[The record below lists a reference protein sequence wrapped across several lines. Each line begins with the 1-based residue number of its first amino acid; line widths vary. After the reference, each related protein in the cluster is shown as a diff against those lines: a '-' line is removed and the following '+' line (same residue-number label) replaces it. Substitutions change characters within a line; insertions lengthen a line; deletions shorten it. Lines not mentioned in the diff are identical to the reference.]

1 MTRRWALR
9 LMACLLAGAATL
21 TGCSEKQEASES
33 LPTTSS
39 TAPSEEALP
48 PLGPSGFPVPDNA
61 RAKTPEGAVE
71 FARYYV
77 TLTKYVADNSLDPEP
92 LLTLSQEC
100 RSCINI
106 AQSLAEDIAAQLT
119 YRQYDFEFKE
129 YGPALIDGD
138 TAQVGFTYVQG
149 PVSVVDAAGNVVSD
163 RSSATQEKLESGAI
177 LLWRSDLK
185 SWVVTG
191 LTVG

>member
-9 LMACLLAGAATL
+9 LTACLLAGAATL

-39 TAPSEEALP
+39 AAPSEDALP
-48 PLGPSGFPVPDNA
+48 PLGPEGFAVPDNA
-61 RAKTPEGAVE
+61 REKTPKGAVE

-77 TLTKYVADNSLDPEP
+77 KLTKYLADSSLDPEP
-92 LLTLSQEC
+92 LLTLSQDC
-100 RSCINI
+100 RSCINV
-106 AQSLAEDIAAQLT
+106 AQSLAQDQAAKFT
-119 YRQYDFEFKE
+119 YRRYDIDFNE
-129 YGPALIDGD
+129 YGPALVDGD

-149 PVSVVDAAGNVVSD
+149 PVLVVDEAGNVVAD
-163 RSSATQEKLESGAI
+163 RSYATPEKLESGAI
-177 LLWRSDLK
+177 LLWRSDLH
-185 SWVVTG
+185 SWVITG